1 MEAPKGFTI
10 VPIEY
15 RKAHPYPTDCKV
27 KWWDVNE
34 QRWFNSY
41 EMSLWDDHSGSR
53 KWAIESSAVNKP
65 TKDYSETVLR
75 RIEKEC
81 RNIKETWRGDGQLSM
96 DYILNWCKE
105 IRSDIK
111 KIKGE

>member
-1 MEAPKGFTI
+1 MKAPKGFTI

-15 RKAHPYPTDCKV
+15 RKTHKYPTDCKV
-27 KWWDVNE
+27 MWFCCDGWIDSKSDLWWDCE
-34 QRWFNSY
+34 SF
-41 EMSLWDDHSGSR
+41 D
-53 KWAIESSAVNKP
+53 WAIESNVVIKP